1 MLKCRILDADG
12 DYSFGNNDQD
22 YTAGIDAI
30 AQVIKTKVLLFYGE
44 WWENIGIGI
53 PMFQSIIGQ
62 MNPEALQTSAS
73 LLITK
78 RIMEVE
84 GVISVD
90 DVTITRSGRTLNFQ
104 ISVNTEAGETTVEV
118 AA

>member
-1 MLKCRILDADG
+1 MKCRALDENG
-12 DYSFGNNDQD
+12 DYLFGNNDQD
-22 YTAGIDAI
+22 YIAGVDAI
-30 AQVIKTKVLLFYGE
+30 AQTIRTKVLLFYGE

-73 LLITK
+73 LLLTQ

-84 GVISVD
+84 GVVSVD
-90 DVTITRSGRTLNFQ
+90 DVEIVRSGRTLNFR
-104 ISVNTEAGETTVEV
+104 IKVNTEAGEATVEV